1 VTMVVTARRF
11 ARVSPATAW
20 VLGGLATLLAA
31 AVIPL
36 SILARQDPLTTAG
49 VQLASLVPFAAVGLV
64 VTRHRPR
71 DPMGWLMIAPA
82 AGILFYAG
90 VHQASGGAGGSR

>member
-1 VTMVVTARRF
+1 MMVVTARRF

-20 VLGGLATLLAA
+20 VAGGLATLLAA

-49 VQLASLVPFAAVGLV
+49 VQLGSMVPFAAVGLV
-64 VTRHRPR
+64 VARHRNPI
-71 DPMGWLMIAPA
+71 GWLMIALA

-90 VHQASGGAGGSR
+90 VDRASGGAGGSR

>member
-1 VTMVVTARRF
+1 MTMVVTARRF
-11 ARVSPATAW
+11 ARVPPATAW

-49 VQLASLVPFAAVGLV
+49 VRLARMVPFAAVGLV
-64 VTRHRPR
+64 VARHRPCN
-71 DPMGWLMIAPA
+71 PIGWLMIAFA

-90 VHQASGGAGGSR
+90 VYQASGGAGGSR